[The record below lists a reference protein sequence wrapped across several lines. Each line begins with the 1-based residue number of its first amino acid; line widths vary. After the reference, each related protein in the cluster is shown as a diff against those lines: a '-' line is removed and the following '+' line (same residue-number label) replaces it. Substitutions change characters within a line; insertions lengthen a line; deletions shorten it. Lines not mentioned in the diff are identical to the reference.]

1 MRTTKL
7 NGIMLAMVLAGQV
20 HAISVDFYDEQQN
33 NSSMTGIRL
42 RINNDSNAPIAN
54 AKVRYY
60 FHRSSSAPY
69 AVDSYYIAGA
79 TMTVNDVNSELAY
92 VELSVPSVPVGYYPD
107 MAGFSL
113 ALHDESWGAWNKGL
127 DYSYQLTSTML
138 ENAKVVLLSGDDV
151 IFGEAPDAVVVPETG
166 KLKISGIRFS
176 ENAWIEIKNVSNV
189 DAVLADYQLV
199 NTNGDVFALGTGT
212 LAAGEVLR
220 ICENQAACANF
231 TNALVV
237 PNFGWDDVGE
247 AILKKDASMVSY
259 VAWGEAGANAS
270 DASNAGLW
278 NDPMDYFHAEEQS
291 QVYGLSYTKNAF
303 FRLKAKKSGAK
314 MEDWFSFT
322 SNDSPVE
329 SASSPNPI
337 KLSANKPVIKY
348 IPGDNGVLFSWVPV
362 ENTESYRI
370 VIFDANQNVVYDEVT
385 QETAVSVPLAQGN
398 YSWAVYGSDS
408 FNDDSR
414 CPEVNGVMRCHA
426 LEHIGIEQ
434 ANINTNIYKKLDVE
448 EIAARR
454 DTRLLDLAWLGD
466 TPKHSWDRPNLDA
479 ANYDAHEA
487 NRCWAVAIELMNH
500 YYGGNLTQDE
510 IVFKAKFKKDE
521 PLLSALDMEGGVM
534 TVDPVTKELVL
545 DPVSGDPIGDLPET
559 MKWALKVDRLN
570 YGAGAP
576 SYATVKNAI
585 DNNRLVYVGIPQHA
599 MVIYGYVGDA
609 SNYAFYYAFVS
620 NNGIFG
626 NSLIEDTPITEY
638 FIPDVQYGNVEMSDY
653 RVGYDSDSDG
663 ITNFDE
669 IYRFN
674 TDPSNADSDNDGIED
689 KREIFEYTWKANDG
703 CFNCGPLKDIQAK
716 ADKNKNDVRAEH
728 DPDDDGDGIEDGLKG
743 KDMVVTMDVPG
754 DYTIFGR
761 EYVTINDNAKC
772 YDTPYESN
780 SYCNLA
786 SSDENKFAY
795 NISYRPITIGAR
807 AHVGNVDFYNM
818 PFNSAFPG
826 EHRTSMLR
834 NSSVVHGDVNIYGVS
849 MGYLIQHMEEY
860 KAIGD
865 MDAFLSTVDPTEYL
879 SRQNNA
885 VVEGSVNMK
894 NQSAWTQEYTYAY
907 SSEMPEIPDSKVK
920 VVRNGETYHLKDG
933 DEFYNLRVESG
944 ATLIIEPGEMFVYH
958 TFQIEPNS
966 TVRFAEPGKGTVLH
980 TNGSI
985 IWRNYKS
992 EPATN
997 TQYWTN
1003 VAKGFKLAHHSSKAV
1018 YFEGMWAGT
1027 IFAPKAKI
1035 IMGQTVK
1042 TIYGR
1047 ILGRDVVVHQ
1057 FAKIFRV
1064 DFAPTDVM
1072 QIAYLAD

>member
-127 DYSYQLTSTML
+127 DYSYQLTSTMF

-176 ENAWIEIKNVSNV
+176 ENAWIEIKNVGNV
-189 DAVLADYQLV
+189 DAVLADHQLV

-220 ICENQAACANF
+220 VCENQAACANF

-291 QVYGLSYTKNAF
+291 QVYGVSYTKNAF

-322 SNDSPVE
+322 SNDNPVE

-370 VIFDANQNVVYDEVT
+370 VVFDANQNVVYDEVT
-385 QETAVSVPLAQGN
+385 QNTFVSLPLTQGH
-398 YSWAVYGSDS
+398 YSWAVQGSDEHEYTCIPTPDGGCQYDI
-408 FNDDSR
+408 FEFD
-414 CPEVNGVMRCHA
+414 
-426 LEHIGIEQ
+426 LEDAH
-434 ANINTNIYKKLDVE
+434 INTSIEKKLNVE
-448 EIAARR
+448 KIAARR
-454 DTRLLDLAWLGD
+454 DTKLLDLAWLGD

-479 ANYDAHEA
+479 RTYDAHEA
-487 NRCWAVAIELMNH
+487 NRCWAISIEVMNH
-500 YYGGNLTQDE
+500 FYGGNLTQDE
-510 IVFKAKFKKDE
+510 IVFKAKFDEDE
-521 PLLSALDMEGGVM
+521 PLLSALDMGGG
-534 TVDPVTKELVL
+534 TVLIENGHTALDPVTGEPMGEEPSTL
-545 DPVSGDPIGDLPET
+545 
-559 MKWALKVDRLN
+559 MWALNVTSLN
-570 YGAGAP
+570 YGEGAP

-585 DNNRLVYVGIPQHA
+585 DNNKLVMVDIPGHA
-599 MVIYGYVGDA
+599 MVIYGYIGDA
-609 SNYAFYYAFVS
+609 DNYAFHYAFITNDGV
-620 NNGIFG
+620 FG
-626 NSLIEDTPITEY
+626 TSASITSPINRY
-638 FIPDVQYGNVEMSDY
+638 YIPDVQYGTVKMSDY

-716 ADKNKNDVRAEH
+716 ADKNKNNIRAEH
-728 DPDDDGDGIEDGLKG
+728 DPDDDGLKG
-743 KDMVVTMDVPG
+743 KDMVITMDVPG

-907 SSEMPEIPDSKVK
+907 SSDMPEIPDSKVK

-944 ATLIIEPGEMFVYH
+944 ATLIIEPGEMFVSH
-958 TFQIEPNS
+958 NLQIESNS

>member
-1 MRTTKL
+1 MRITKL
-7 NGIMLAMVLAGQV
+7 NGVMLAMVLAGQV

-33 NSSMTGIRL
+33 NSSTTGIRL

-60 FHRSSSAPY
+60 FHKSSSAPY

-113 ALHDESWGAWNKGL
+113 ALHDESWGTWNKSL
-127 DYSYQLTSTML
+127 DYSYQLTSTIL

-176 ENAWIEIKNVSNV
+176 ENAWIEIKNVGNV
-189 DAVLADYQLV
+189 DAVLADHQLV
-199 NTNGDVFALGTGT
+199 NTNGDTFALGTGA
-212 LAAGEVLR
+212 LAAGDILR
-220 ICENQAACANF
+220 VCENQAACAGF
-231 TNALVV
+231 ANALVI
-237 PNFGWDDVGE
+237 PNFGWNDAGE

-270 DASNAGLW
+270 DASDAGLW
-278 NDPMDYFHAEEQS
+278 NDPMDYFHAEEQA
-291 QVYGLSYTKNAF
+291 QVYGVSYTKNTF
-303 FRLKAKKSGAK
+303 FRLKAQKSGAK
-314 MEDWFSFT
+314 MEDWLSFT

-348 IPGDNGVLFSWVPV
+348 IPGDNGILFSWVPV

-370 VIFDANQNVVYDEVT
+370 VVFDANQNVVYDEVT
-385 QETAVSVPLAQGN
+385 QNTFVSLPLTQGH
-398 YSWAVYGSDS
+398 YSWAVQGSDEHEYTCIPTPDGGCQYDI
-408 FNDDSR
+408 FEFD
-414 CPEVNGVMRCHA
+414 
-426 LEHIGIEQ
+426 LEDAH
-434 ANINTNIYKKLDVE
+434 INTSIEKKLNVE
-448 EIAARR
+448 KIAARR
-454 DTRLLDLAWLGD
+454 DTKLLDLAWLGD

-479 ANYDAHEA
+479 RTYDAHEA
-487 NRCWAVAIELMNH
+487 NRCWAISIEVMNH
-500 YYGGNLTQDE
+500 FYGGNLTQDE
-510 IVFKAKFKKDE
+510 IVFKAKFDEDE
-521 PLLSALDMEGGVM
+521 PLLSALDMGGG
-534 TVDPVTKELVL
+534 TVRIENGHTALDPVTGEPMGEEPSTL
-545 DPVSGDPIGDLPET
+545 
-559 MKWALKVDRLN
+559 MWALNVTSLN
-570 YGAGAP
+570 YGEGAP

-585 DNNRLVYVGIPQHA
+585 DNNKLVMVDIPGHA
-599 MVIYGYVGDA
+599 MVIYGYIGDA
-609 SNYAFYYAFVS
+609 DNYAFHYAFITNDGV
-620 NNGIFG
+620 FG
-626 NSLIEDTPITEY
+626 TSASITSPINRY
-638 FIPDVQYGNVEMSDY
+638 YIPDVQYGTVKMSDY

-674 TDPSNADSDNDGIED
+674 TDPTNADTDNDGIED
-689 KREIFEYTWKANDG
+689 KREIFDYTRWANDG
-703 CFNCGPLKDIQAK
+703 CSNCGPLKDILATS
-716 ADKNKNDVRAEH
+716 DKNKNGVRAEH
-728 DPDDDGDGIEDGLKG
+728 DPDNDGDGIEDGLKG
-743 KDMVVTMDVPG
+743 GNPVLMMDVPG

-772 YDTPYESN
+772 YDTQYESN
-780 SYCNLA
+780 SYCSVA
-786 SSDENKFAY
+786 SSDENIFAY
-795 NISYRPITIGAR
+795 NISYRPVSIGAR
-807 AHVGNVDFYNM
+807 AHVGNVDFRYEGWY
-818 PFNSAFPG
+818 SGYPG
-826 EHRTSMLR
+826 THSIPMLR
-834 NSSVVHGDVNIYGVS
+834 NSAEIHGDVNAYAVPAGV
-849 MGYLIQHMEEY
+849 LVNNLDAY
-860 KAIGD
+860 KAAGS
-865 MDAFLSTVDPTEYL
+865 MEAFLQTLDPSEYL
-879 SRQNNA
+879 SMQHN
-885 VVEGSVNMK
+885 VSVEGNVNLK
-894 NQSAWTQEYTYAY
+894 TSSSWTHKYTYAY
-907 SSEMPEIPDSKVK
+907 SSEMPEIPESKVK
-920 VVRNGETYHLKDG
+920 VVRNGETYRLKDG
-933 DEFYNLRVESG
+933 DEFYTLRVESG
-944 ATLIIEPGEMFVYH
+944 ATLIVEPGEMFVSH
-958 TFQIEPNS
+958 LLQIEPNS
-966 TVRFAEPGKGTVLH
+966 NIRFAEPGKGTVLH

-985 IWRNYKS
+985 IWRSYNS
-992 EPATN
+992 EPASN